1 MTLTFDGP
9 LDLAR
14 MRRERH
20 ARLVASMREDG
31 IDALLLLGQANIAY
45 ATGLRVPASD
55 QNLAIHR
62 RPIALVTADGAVPHV
77 WTWYPEGAPAELA
90 PDHLHAGL
98 SLEFDAGARTLA
110 SAVHDACPTG
120 TLAVDELTMPL
131 RAALTGRP
139 VTDPSVCLGR
149 AKLEKTPDELE
160 CIRRAQAINEAAI
173 ADVKAMVRPGVRGTE
188 LTGRFL
194 ERIFALGASANT
206 VDPIWQAMPASIAE
220 GPFSMTGDVVFP
232 LCTTAEPFERGAV
245 VWVDNGINY
254 EGYGSDYGHTWI
266 VGEAP
271 DAVKRD
277 QCARYRA
284 VVDAVVEAI
293 RPGVSARD
301 LTRVAQ
307 QVEAGRRTPWLAHFY
322 LAHGIGTDS
331 AEPPFVGTDL
341 GDDFDETVVLTP
353 GNVLVLEPV
362 IWDDGQSGFRA
373 EDIVAVTDTGAEVLS
388 NLEYSD
394 YEG

>member
-1 MTLTFDGP
+1 M
-9 LDLAR
+9 
-14 MRRERH
+14 
-20 ARLVASMREDG
+20 
-31 IDALLLLGQANIAY
+31 
-45 ATGLRVPASD
+45 
-55 QNLAIHR
+55 
-62 RPIALVTADGAVPHV
+62 
-77 WTWYPEGAPAELA
+77 
-90 PDHLHAGL
+90 
-98 SLEFDAGARTLA
+98 
-110 SAVHDACPTG
+110 
-120 TLAVDELTMPL
+120 
-131 RAALTGRP
+131 
-139 VTDPSVCLGR
+139 CLGR

-173 ADVKAMVRPGVRGTE
+173 ADVKAIVRPGVRGTE

-194 ERIFALGASANT
+194 ECIFDLGASANT
-206 VDPIWQAMPASIAE
+206 VDPIWQVMPASIAE
-220 GPFSMTGDVVFP
+220 GPFTMTGDVVFP
-232 LCTTAEPFERGAV
+232 LCTTADPFERGDV

-266 VGEAP
+266 VGEPP

-293 RPGVSARD
+293 RPGVTAYD
-301 LTRVAQ
+301 LTRVAKE
-307 QVEAGRRTPWLAHFY
+307 VEAGRRTPWLAHFY

-341 GDDFDETVVLTP
+341 GDAFDETVVLAP

-373 EDIVAVTDTGAEVLS
+373 EDIVAVTETGAATLS